1 MASTKPARSRSRST
15 AARSETEAPA
25 APAPTP
31 AVEET
36 AEAAAGETRDL
47 PARRAEPAPVERPK
61 RDAPKS
67 APEAPPAHPE
77 EIRGALTL
85 TIGERAVLQ
94 ASGRLTPA
102 GLVTTGIMVASILLS
117 AASLVW
123 SARRRP

>member
-15 AARSETEAPA
+15 AARSEAEAPA
-25 APAPTP
+25 ATTP
-31 AVEET
+31 VPDVEET
-36 AEAAAGETRDL
+36 AREAAEL
-47 PARRAEPAPVERPK
+47 PVRRAERPAEPAPVERPN
-61 RDAPKS
+61 RDAAKP
-67 APEAPPAHPE
+67 APEAALTHPE
-77 EIRGALTL
+77 EIRGTLTL